1 MKRTKRHI
9 FSAFGV
15 SLRVT
20 PRGEMRTFCRPTT
33 VEAMAMNSKTASSPS
48 MAAIGSIM
56 SEVSMETLK
65 KLALPQAGSVA

>member
-1 MKRTKRHI
+1 
-9 FSAFGV
+9 
-15 SLRVT
+15 
-20 PRGEMRTFCRPTT
+20 MRTFCRPTT